1 MDMKIPDRIRIA
13 VALAVTASCG
23 AHQVAVGLS
32 GEPVR
37 ETPETVV
44 VLPES
49 EPTVETS
56 LYIEEL
62 VSTTTYLEV
71 IGTTSTLAPAVTL
84 STLIQKYFEPEDW
97 GWAVRTTFCESS
109 AHPDDEVSDAVNP
122 SSGASGWFQHLP
134 KFWEER
140 TRKAGVQGA
149 DILDPE
155 SNVLVAAWLLYETPQ
170 EEGHWAESQ
179 HCWGER
185 SP

>member
-1 MDMKIPDRIRIA
+1 M
-13 VALAVTASCG
+13 
-23 AHQVAVGLS
+23 
-32 GEPVR
+32 
-37 ETPETVV
+37 

-56 LYIEEL
+56 LYIKEEL

-109 AHPDDEVSDAVNP
+109 AHPDDEASDAVNP

>member
-1 MDMKIPDRIRIA
+1 MISFRIRIA

-56 LYIEEL
+56 LYIKEGL

-71 IGTTSTLAPAVTL
+71 IGTTSTLTPAVTL

-109 AHPDDEVSDAVNP
+109 AHPDDEASDAVNS

-155 SNVLVAAWLLYETPQ
+155 SNVLVAAPSIV
-170 EEGHWAESQ
+170 WAPLPSTVTIL
-179 HCWGER
+179 
-185 SP
+185 PFAAPAIFTAT